1 MAIMGKVVC
10 QYLPMKIQ
18 SSNFEQMIS
27 LTNFRQIMRALLEEL
42 SLKLWPLKGQFK

>member
-1 MAIMGKVVC
+1 MVKVVC

-18 SSNFEQMIS
+18 SSNVEKMIS

-42 SLKLWPLKGQFK
+42 SLKRWPLKGRFK